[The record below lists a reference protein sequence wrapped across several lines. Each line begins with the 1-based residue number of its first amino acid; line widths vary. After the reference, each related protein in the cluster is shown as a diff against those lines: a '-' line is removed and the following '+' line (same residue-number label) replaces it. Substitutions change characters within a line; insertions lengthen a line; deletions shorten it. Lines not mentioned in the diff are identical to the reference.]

1 MKGKVFQWADVFRA
15 LEAVPYKP
23 DLLIQLL
30 DFMKTHGLSPGKP
43 IDAATMVAFIQSKGF
58 EGSLKHLANKL
69 NDEFDWEFF
78 PERFR
83 SDAGR
88 DVTNRWGRTAI
99 EFATPEWK
107 PTITIGFLTEEKDH
121 RVSFVNPRK
130 GVDLLLRIE
139 AAPSDL
145 GNIKPVWDELARK
158 RKQLSAVAASVLL
171 LRESGNGNSHSV
183 LIMRSCLGDVIE
195 KATTQ
200 QAQLDAIYQSVSAW
214 GKALFDDGAL
224 EKAFKQS
231 GLDSGM

>member
-1 MKGKVFQWADVFRA
+1 
-15 LEAVPYKP
+15 
-23 DLLIQLL
+23 
-30 DFMKTHGLSPGKP
+30 
-43 IDAATMVAFIQSKGF
+43 
-58 EGSLKHLANKL
+58 
-69 NDEFDWEFF
+69 
-78 PERFR
+78 
-83 SDAGR
+83 
-88 DVTNRWGRTAI
+88 
-99 EFATPEWK
+99 
-107 PTITIGFLTEEKDH
+107 
-121 RVSFVNPRK
+121 
-130 GVDLLLRIE
+130 LLLRIE